1 MAAPIIQLSGLTKR
15 FGDQEVLRGLDLAI
29 EEGSVSVIIGRS
41 GGGKSVLL
49 KHVIGLMRP
58 DSGTV
63 TVDGEAIQDMS
74 ERGLNTVRRKFGL
87 LFQEAALFD
96 SMTVFENVAFPLREH
111 TRKSVKEIRE
121 VVEAKLASVGLS
133 GMGYKM
139 PAELS
144 GGMRKRVGLARA
156 IALDPKIVLFDE
168 PTSGLD
174 PVVAAAINE
183 LIIRT
188 RDEFGATCLVIS
200 HDIQAT
206 MRIADTVHMLYE
218 GTIIASGTPGEIN
231 ASDDPVVRQFI
242 QGKAEGPIKMAVRA

>member
-242 QGKAEGPIKMAVRA
+242 QGKAEGPIKIA